1 MELILTKER
10 KEILSHPARFKVIT
24 AGRRFGKSVL
34 ALMFLLKG
42 EMLQGSNRWY
52 ISPTYRQGKLTVWPV
67 LKSIMRNQGGWK
79 INESELSCTQS
90 GVTIAIKGS
99 DASDSLRGA
108 ELDRC
113 VLDEYAYQK
122 AGVFEEVIYPML
134 TTTHGNA
141 MMIGTPD
148 GFSSNNFYD
157 YFLKGQGED
166 DQWKSWQYK
175 TIDGGF
181 VDNEELNLAKSN
193 LDERA
198 YRQEFMAS
206 FETAAN
212 RAAYNFDREIHVKKA
227 TDISSKQWW
236 GMDMNVDYM
245 TAVLACEYTDGT
257 IHYFDEIRQSNSNTE
272 SMAKAMK
279 AKHPRVDI
287 VYPDPAGSARST
299 TSHRSDHTILRDY
312 GYSVRAKKSHPS
324 HIDRLNALNRK
335 LMDAN
340 GNVGMTVDPKCKY
353 LIKDLEQVQRDK
365 RGGIDKVSDIALGHA
380 LDACSYVISYKWSI
394 TRRIAVSQAW

>member
-10 KEILSHPARFKVIT
+10 REILSHPARFKVIT

-34 ALMFLLKG
+34 GLMFLLKG
-42 EMLQGSNRWY
+42 EMLQGQNRWY
-52 ISPTYRQGKLTVWPV
+52 LSPTYRQGKLTVWPI
-67 LKSIMRNQGGWK
+67 LKSIIRNQPDWK
-79 INESELSCTQS
+79 INETELSCTRL
-90 GVTIAIKGS
+90 GATIAIKGS

-108 ELDRC
+108 ELSRV

-181 VDNEELNLAKSN
+181 VDDKELDLAKSN

-212 RAAYNFDREIHVKKA
+212 RAAWAFDRSKHVVKA
-227 TDISSKQWW
+227 EELSSYFII
-236 GMDMNVDYM
+236 GIDFNVDYM
-245 TAVLACEYTDGT
+245 TAVLACVYSDQT
-257 IHYFDEIRQSNSNTE
+257 IHYVDEIRRRNSSTE
-272 SMAKAMK
+272 LLANEMK
-279 AKHPRVDI
+279 TLWPKVTEA
-287 VYPDPAGSARST
+287 YPDPAGTARST
-299 TSHRSDHTILRDY
+299 TSSRSDHQILRDH
-312 GYSVRAKKSHPS
+312 GYRVLAARRHPS
-324 HIDRLNALNRK
+324 HRDRLNALNRK
-335 LMDAN
+335 LQDAN
-340 GNVGMTVDPKCKY
+340 GKIKMTIDPKCVY
-353 LIKDLEQVQRDK
+353 LIKDLEQVQRDRK
-365 RGGIDKVSDIALGHA
+365 GGIDKSNIELTHS
-380 LDACSYVISYKWSI
+380 LDAATYLISYKWPI
-394 TRRIAVSQAW
+394 VQRIATSMKW

>member
-10 KEILSHPARFKVIT
+10 REILSHPARFKVIT

-34 ALMFLLKG
+34 GLMFLLKG
-42 EMLQGSNRWY
+42 EMLQGQNRWY
-52 ISPTYRQGKLTVWPV
+52 LSPTYRQGKLTVWPI
-67 LKSIMRNQGGWK
+67 LKSIIRNQPDWK
-79 INESELSCTQS
+79 INETELSCTRL
-90 GVTIAIKGS
+90 GATIAIKGS

-108 ELDRC
+108 ELSRV

-181 VDNEELNLAKSN
+181 VDDKELDLAKSN

-212 RAAYNFDREIHVKKA
+212 RAAWAFDRSKHVVKA
-227 TDISSKQWW
+227 EELSSYFII
-236 GMDMNVDYM
+236 GIDFNVDYM
-245 TAVLACEYTDGT
+245 TAVLACVYSDQT
-257 IHYFDEIRQSNSNTE
+257 IHYVDEIRRRNSSTE
-272 SMAKAMK
+272 LLANEMK
-279 AKHPRVDI
+279 TLWPKVTEA
-287 VYPDPAGSARST
+287 YPDPAGTARST
-299 TSHRSDHTILRDY
+299 TSSRSDHQILRDH
-312 GYSVRAKKSHPS
+312 GYRVLAARRHPS
-324 HIDRLNALNRK
+324 HRDRLNALNRK
-335 LMDAN
+335 LQDAN
-340 GNVGMTVDPKCKY
+340 GKIKMTVDPKCVY
-353 LIKDLEQVQRDK
+353 LIKDLEQVQRDRK
-365 RGGIDKVSDIALGHA
+365 GGIDKSNIELTHS
-380 LDACSYVISYKWSI
+380 LDAATYLISYKWPI
-394 TRRIAVSQAW
+394 VQRIATSMKW

>member
-1 MELILTKER
+1 MELRLTKER
-10 KEILSHPARFKVIT
+10 REILSHPARFKVIT

-34 ALMFLLKG
+34 GLMFLLKG
-42 EMLQGSNRWY
+42 QMLQGENRWY
-52 ISPTYRQGKLTVWPV
+52 ISPTYRQGKLTVFPI
-67 LKSIMRNQGGWK
+67 LKSIIRNQPDWK
-79 INESELSCTQS
+79 VNETELSCTRL
-90 GVTIAIKGS
+90 GATIAIKGS
-99 DASDSLRGA
+99 DAADSLRGA
-108 ELDRC
+108 ELSRV

-181 VDNEELNLAKSN
+181 VDQKELELAKSN

-212 RAAYNFDREIHVKKA
+212 RAAWAFDRSKHIVKA
-227 TDISSKQWW
+227 EELSSYFII
-236 GMDMNVDYM
+236 GIDFNVDYM
-245 TAVLACEYTDGT
+245 TAVLACIYSDQT
-257 IHYFDEIRQSNSNTE
+257 IHYIDEIRQSNSSTE
-272 SMAKAMK
+272 SLCKEMK
-279 AKHPRVDI
+279 VKWQGVQEA
-287 VYPDPAGSARST
+287 YPDPAGTARST
-299 TSHRSDHTILRDY
+299 TSSRSDHQILRDN
-312 GYSVRAKKSHPS
+312 GYRVFAARRHPS
-324 HIDRLNALNRK
+324 HRDRLNALNRK
-335 LMDAN
+335 LEDAR
-340 GNVGMTVDPKCKY
+340 GVIKMTIDPKCKY
-353 LIKDLEQVQRDK
+353 LIKDLEQVQRDRK
-365 RGGIDKVSDIALGHA
+365 GGIDKSNIELTHS
-380 LDACSYVISYKWSI
+380 LDAATYLISYKFPI
-394 TRRIAVSQAW
+394 VQRIATSMKW

>member
-1 MELILTKER
+1 MELKLTKER

-34 ALMFLLKG
+34 GLMFLLKG
-42 EMLQGSNRWY
+42 QMLQGENRWY
-52 ISPTYRQGKLTVWPV
+52 ISPTYRQGKLTVFPI
-67 LKSIMRNQGGWK
+67 LKSIIRNQPDWK
-79 INESELSCTQS
+79 VNETELSCTRL
-90 GVTIAIKGS
+90 GATIAIKGS
-99 DASDSLRGA
+99 DAADSLRGA
-108 ELDRC
+108 ELSRV

-181 VDNEELNLAKSN
+181 VDQKELELAKSN

-212 RAAYNFDREIHVKKA
+212 RAAWAFDRSKHIVKA
-227 TDISSKQWW
+227 EELSSYFII
-236 GMDMNVDYM
+236 GIDFNVDYM
-245 TAVLACEYTDGT
+245 TAVLACIYSDQT
-257 IHYFDEIRQSNSNTE
+257 IHYIDEIRQSNSSTE
-272 SMAKAMK
+272 SLCKEMK
-279 AKHPRVDI
+279 VKWQGVQEA
-287 VYPDPAGSARST
+287 YPDPAGTARST
-299 TSHRSDHTILRDY
+299 TSSRSDHQILRDN
-312 GYSVRAKKSHPS
+312 GYRVFASRRHPS
-324 HIDRLNALNRK
+324 HRDRLNALNRK
-335 LMDAN
+335 LEDAN
-340 GNVGMTVDPKCKY
+340 GVIKMTIDPKCKY
-353 LIKDLEQVQRDK
+353 LIKDLEQVQRDRK
-365 RGGIDKVSDIALGHA
+365 GGIDKSNIELTHS
-380 LDACSYVISYKWSI
+380 LDAATYLISYKFPI
-394 TRRIAVSQAW
+394 VQRIATSMKW

>member
-10 KEILSHPARFKVIT
+10 REILRHPARFKVIT

-34 ALMFLLKG
+34 GLMFLLKG

-52 ISPTYRQGKLTVWPV
+52 ISPTYRQGKLTVWPI
-67 LKSIMRNQGGWK
+67 LKSIMRSQGGWK

-134 TTTHGNA
+134 TTTQGNA
-141 MMIGTPD
+141 LMIGTPD

-157 YFLKGQGED
+157 YFIKGQGND
-166 DQWKSWQYK
+166 PLWKSWQFK

-181 VDNEELNLAKSN
+181 VDEKELELAKGN

-212 RAAYNFDREIHVKKA
+212 RAAWAFSRDEHIKTA
-227 TDISSKQWW
+227 DELSSYLVI
-236 GMDMNVDYM
+236 GIDFNVDYM
-245 TAVLACEYTDGT
+245 SAVLACIYGDGT
-257 IHYFDEIRQSNSNTE
+257 VHYLDEIRQNNSSTE
-272 SMAKAMK
+272 MLCKEMKEKWPK
-279 AKHPRVDI
+279 AKEC
-287 VYPDPAGSARST
+287 YPDPAGSARST
-299 TSHRSDHTILRDY
+299 TSHRSDHQILKDN
-312 GYSVRAKKSHPS
+312 GYIVYARKAHPS
-324 HIDRLNALNRK
+324 HRDRLNALNRK
-335 LMDAN
+335 LKDAN
-340 GNVGMTVDPKCKY
+340 GRIKMTVDPRCKY
-353 LIKDLEQVQRDK
+353 LIKDLEQVQRDRK
-365 RGGIDKVSDIALGHA
+365 GGIDKANIELTHS
-380 LDACSYVISYKWSI
+380 LDAATYLIEYKWPI
-394 TRRIAVSQAW
+394 VQRIATSMQW

>member
-1 MELILTKER
+1 
-10 KEILSHPARFKVIT
+10 
-24 AGRRFGKSVL
+24 
-34 ALMFLLKG
+34 
-42 EMLQGSNRWY
+42 MLQGQNRWY
-52 ISPTYRQGKLTVWPV
+52 LSPTYRQGKLTVWPI
-67 LKSIMRNQGGWK
+67 LKSIIRNQPDWK
-79 INESELSCTQS
+79 INETELSCTRL
-90 GVTIAIKGS
+90 GATIAIKGS

-108 ELDRC
+108 ELSRV

-181 VDNEELNLAKSN
+181 VDDKELDLAKSN

-212 RAAYNFDREIHVKKA
+212 RAAWAFDRSKHVVKA
-227 TDISSKQWW
+227 EELSSYFII
-236 GMDMNVDYM
+236 GIDFNVDYM
-245 TAVLACEYTDGT
+245 TAVLACVYSDQT
-257 IHYFDEIRQSNSNTE
+257 IHYVDEIRRRNSSTE
-272 SMAKAMK
+272 LLANEMK
-279 AKHPRVDI
+279 TLWPKVTEA
-287 VYPDPAGSARST
+287 YPDPAGTARST
-299 TSHRSDHTILRDY
+299 TSSRSDHQILRDH
-312 GYSVRAKKSHPS
+312 GYRVLAARRHPS
-324 HIDRLNALNRK
+324 HRDRLNALNRK
-335 LMDAN
+335 LQDAN
-340 GNVGMTVDPKCKY
+340 GKIKMTIDPKCVY
-353 LIKDLEQVQRDK
+353 LIKDLEQVQRDRK
-365 RGGIDKVSDIALGHA
+365 GGIDKSNIELTHS
-380 LDACSYVISYKWSI
+380 LDAATYLISYKWPI
-394 TRRIAVSQAW
+394 VQRIATSMKW